1 MLSIYVNDLSQC
13 LSNYFVIQYADDTQ
27 LLHTGDVDNI
37 SELIAEAE
45 NVLSIVKLYFQRNGL
60 LLNENKTQR
69 IFIGSRHCISKLSED
84 ISINFNSNQIVPKM
98 MVKNFGVYFDNYMI
112 FNSHID
118 EIYLKCNWYSNVS

>member
-1 MLSIYVNDLSQC
+1 MFSIYVNDLSQC
-13 LSNYFVIQYADDTQ
+13 LSDYFVIQSADDTQ
-27 LLHTGDVDNI
+27 LLLTGDDNI

-60 LLNENKTQR
+60 LLNENKTHC

-84 ISINFNSNQIVPKM
+84 ISINFNGNQIVPKTV
-98 MVKNFGVYFDNYMI
+98 VKNLGVYFDNYMI

-118 EIYLKCNWYSNVS
+118 EIYKKK